1 MKNNTSKQLI
11 KSIRLPDSIW
21 SMLRKISDKNYRT
34 LNSQL
39 LKMIEDW
46 LVDHDY
52 MVNENRTKGE

>member
-21 SMLRKISDKNYRT
+21 SVLRKISDKNYRT

-52 MVNENRTKGE
+52 MVNENRTKSE

>member
-39 LKMIEDW
+39 LKIIEDW

-52 MVNENRTKGE
+52 MVNENRTKSE

>member
-52 MVNENRTKGE
+52 MVNENRTKSE